1 MMPSFFGL
9 KRSENCSCSNK
20 NYIVNDNLPILP
32 HTELKMY
39 TTLRSNGRSYFT
51 PKWEKVSHMW
61 IWIYKWPSNSHGKV
75 ALEKVTV
82 EAGFFAVAI
91 AV

>member
-1 MMPSFFGL
+1 MTT
-9 KRSENCSCSNK
+9 CQ
-20 NYIVNDNLPILP
+20 YWP
-32 HTELKMY
+32 HTELKIY
-39 TTLRSNGRSYFT
+39 TTPSSNGRSHFT

-61 IWIYKWPSNSHGKV
+61 IWIYNWPSNSHGKV